1 MNKYTH
7 RKTVISAIIIC
18 VCCIYIIRLFY
29 MQVLDDSFQMKAI
42 LNSQRVETQY
52 PARGLI
58 FDRNQKL
65 LVENQPAYD
74 LMIIPRQVK
83 TFDTLELIR
92 ILGIEKETLVKS
104 LARCRRYSPFKASI
118 LISQITANKYAILQE
133 KLYKYPGFFM
143 QTRTLRKYN
152 VSHSADVFG
161 YIGEV
166 SQAQIDRDSTYASGD
181 YIGING
187 LEKTYE
193 NLLRGTKGEKILL
206 VDNYNRIKG
215 SYHNGDYDKPAIVG
229 KNLTTTLDVDLQEYA
244 YQLMRNKRGGIIA
257 IEPST
262 GEILLKVS
270 SPGYD
275 PQLMIGLERGKNYK
289 KLQDDPNVPLFDRTV
304 GGAYPPGSTFKTL
317 QALYGLKEKVITPE
331 SRFECFGKAKTSFGS
346 LRMGCHSHV
355 SPLDLRSAIQHS
367 CNPYFVNV
375 WRRVLE
381 NNKYDNVR
389 DSYAGWREFICS
401 FGLGS
406 RICPDFTNEV
416 NGLVPSLSLYD
427 TRFKTKDWRWSY
439 IMSLS
444 IGQGE
449 LLMTPLQ
456 IANMACAIAN
466 RGYYMTPHIV
476 RPLEGMNNRVE
487 KHVIDCDP
495 KDFEVVVEGMA
506 MAGGSGTARGA
517 SVDSIVICGK
527 TGTAQNP
534 HGDDHSIFMVFAPK
548 DNPKI
553 AMAVYIENGGF
564 GAQYAVPIAGL
575 LLEKYLKG
583 SISERRKPIE
593 KRMFESSL
601 LPEPVQPKRELQLK
615 KDEVNLQKVD

>member
-83 TFDTLELIR
+83 SFDTLELIN

-118 LISQITANKYAILQE
+118 LVSQITANKYAILQE
-133 KLYKYPGFFM
+133 KLYKYSGFFM

-193 NLLRGTKGEKILL
+193 SILRGTKGEKILL

-215 SYHNGDYDKPAIVG
+215 SYHNGEYDKPAIVG

-257 IEPST
+257 IEPAT

-346 LRMGCHSHV
+346 LRMGCHNHA

-427 TRFKTKDWRWSY
+427 NRFKTKDWRWSY

-449 LLMTPLQ
+449 LLLTPLQ

-593 KRMFESSL
+593 KRMFEASL
-601 LPEPVQPKRELQLK
+601 LPEPVQPKPVLHLK
-615 KDEVNLQKVD
+615 KDEVNLHKED

>member
-83 TFDTLELIR
+83 SFDTLELID

-118 LISQITANKYAILQE
+118 LVSQITANKYAILQE

-615 KDEVNLQKVD
+615 KDEVNLHKED